1 MADKKIDVQNKVQ
14 LFNDKK
20 IRSVWDSEEEQW
32 YFYVID
38 VIAVLTDSLN
48 PRDYWFKMK
57 KRVHSEDGIELSTIC
72 RQLKMQ
78 APDGK
83 MRRKSDF
90 FKKCKRNWHPTV
102 TVRRRKR

>member
-1 MADKKIDVQNKVQ
+1 MVENTDELQNKVQ
-14 LFNDKK
+14 IFGGSR
-20 IRSVWDSEEEQW
+20 IRSVWDADEEKW
-32 YFYVID
+32 YFSIVD
-38 VIAVLTDSLN
+38 VIKVLTDSSN

-57 KRVHSEDGIELSTIC
+57 KRVHTEDGIELSTIC

-90 FKKCKRNWHPTV
+90 FKKCKRDWNTSV
-102 TVRRRKR
+102 TV